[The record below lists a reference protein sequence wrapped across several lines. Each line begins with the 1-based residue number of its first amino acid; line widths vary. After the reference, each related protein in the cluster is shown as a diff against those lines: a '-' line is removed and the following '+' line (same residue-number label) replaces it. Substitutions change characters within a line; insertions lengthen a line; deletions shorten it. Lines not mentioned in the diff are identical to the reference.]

1 MVHEKEPVL
10 PLGNFLFPRIFQTF
24 RIAIRPSNLAIAFAA
39 LTILCVTGRIMDLSR
54 TVVVD
59 PGFAGAVPRDMRR
72 PGTATTVTP
81 GTAPE
86 IRQPRGITELDLY
99 LLPDATLTKNFI
111 ESRKGFFESQETART
126 GVFTTLW
133 RFGDREF
140 HNALYAI
147 LSWNVPGLVR
157 SVTNGAKALLWAFRW
172 HTLYSMVFF
181 AVAFVALSLAG
192 VAICRSAALQF
203 ARAEKPRLTQ
213 VVRFG
218 RRRLLSLLGAE
229 LAPAAL
235 IAAFGLPTILLG
247 LVGNI
252 PFAGPLLTGLFLPLS
267 LLVACAVAI
276 VLVGMIGGA
285 GLMAPAIAYE
295 DSDGFDAVVRSFL
308 IFSEPWRMG
317 FYTIAAALYGAICY
331 VFVRLFGF
339 LLLWTTYRF
348 LEIGFLKQNA
358 NLHAIWPEPTFAS
371 FLGPGAAL
379 PDAWYLSLAAL
390 LIRLWVLV
398 IVGVTASFVISFYFS
413 ANTIIYA
420 LLRQRADGIAL
431 EDISTSPE
439 EAAVE
444 PLLSEAGPEAA
455 ASVPTTPMN
464 GGSEQELRRRPVSG
478 DPPPT
483 SG

>member
-1 MVHEKEPVL
+1 MVHEKEPIL
-10 PLGNFLFPRIFQTF
+10 PLGNFLFPRIFQAF
-24 RIAIRPSNLAIAFAA
+24 HIAIRPSNLGIAFAA
-39 LTILCVTGRIMDLSR
+39 LTILCLTGRIMDLSR

-59 PGFAGAVPRDMRR
+59 PGFAGAASRDTVR
-72 PGTATTVTP
+72 PGTATTATP
-81 GTAPE
+81 GTSPE
-86 IRQPRGITELDLY
+86 IRPPRGVTELDLY

-111 ESRKGFFESQETART
+111 ESRKGFIESKDAART

-140 HNALYAI
+140 HNALYAL

-172 HTLYSMVFF
+172 HTLYSIVFF
-181 AVAFVALSLAG
+181 TIAFVVLSLAG
-192 VAICRSAALQF
+192 LAICRSAALQF

-213 VVRFG
+213 TVRFG

-247 LVGNI
+247 LLGNV
-252 PFAGPLLTGLFLPLS
+252 PMAGPVLTGLFLPLS

-276 VLVGMIGGA
+276 VLIGMIGGA
-285 GLMAPAIAYE
+285 SLMPPAIAYE
-295 DSDGFDAVVRSFL
+295 DADGFDAVVRSFL

-317 FYTIAAALYGAICY
+317 FYTIAAALYGAVCY
-331 VFVRLFGF
+331 LFVRLFSF

-358 NLHAIWPEPTFAS
+358 SLHAIWPEPTFAS

-379 PDAWYLSLAAL
+379 PDAWYLWLAAL

-398 IVGVTASFVISFYFS
+398 VIGITASFVLSFYFS
-413 ANTIIYA
+413 ASTIIYA
-420 LLRQRADGIAL
+420 LLRQRADGIAW
-431 EDISTSPE
+431 EEISTSSD
-439 EAAVE
+439 EAVIE
-444 PLLSEAGPEAA
+444 PSSSETESGAA
-455 ASVPTTPMN
+455 APAPTTAMN
-464 GGSEQELRRRPVSG
+464 GASEQ
-478 DPPPT
+478 PPEPRT
-483 SG
+483 PC

>member
-10 PLGNFLFPRIFQTF
+10 PLGNFLFPRIFQAF
-24 RIAIRPSNLAIAFAA
+24 HIAVRPTNLVIAWAA
-39 LTILCVTGRIMDLSR
+39 LTILCLTGRIMDFSR
-54 TVVVD
+54 TVVAD
-59 PGFAGAVPRDMRR
+59 PGFVTAAPHDTLR
-72 PGTATTVTP
+72 PGTATTATS
-81 GTAPE
+81 GTSPE
-86 IRQPRGITELDLY
+86 IRRTRGVTELDLY

-111 ESRKGFFESQETART
+111 ESRKGFTEAKEAART

-133 RFGDREF
+133 RFGDKEF

-157 SVTNGAKALLWAFRW
+157 SVTNGAKAVLWAFRW
-172 HTLYSMVFF
+172 HTLYSIVFF
-181 AVAFVALSLAG
+181 AVAFVVLSLAG

-213 VVRFG
+213 AVRFG

-229 LAPAAL
+229 IAPAAL

-247 LVGNI
+247 LLGNV
-252 PFAGPLLTGLFLPLS
+252 PVAGPVLTGLFLPLS

-276 VLVGMIGGA
+276 VLIGMIGGA
-285 GLMAPAIAYE
+285 SLMPPAIAYE

-331 VFVRLFGF
+331 VFVRLFSF

-348 LEIGFLKQNA
+348 LEIGFVRQNA
-358 NLHAIWPEPTFAS
+358 NLHAVWPEPTFAS
-371 FLGPGAAL
+371 FLGPGAAT
-379 PDAWYLSLAAL
+379 PDTWYLWLAAL

-398 IVGVTASFVISFYFS
+398 LIGVTASFVVSFYFS
-413 ANTIIYA
+413 ASTIIYA

-431 EDISTSPE
+431 EEIATGLD

-444 PLLSEAGPEAA
+444 LSLSETGSEAA
-455 ASVPTTPMN
+455 APAPTAMN
-464 GGSEQELRRRPVSG
+464 GGSEQEAGPPTAVG
-478 DPPPT
+478 DPPQT
-483 SG
+483 SE

>member
-10 PLGNFLFPRIFQTF
+10 PLGNFLFPRIFRAF
-24 RIAIRPSNLAIAFAA
+24 HIAIRPSNLALAFAA
-39 LTILCVTGRIMDLSR
+39 LTILCLTGRIMDLSR
-54 TVVVD
+54 TVVAD
-59 PGFAGAVPRDMRR
+59 PGFAGTAQRDPLR
-72 PGTATTVTP
+72 PGAASALTP
-81 GTAPE
+81 GTSPE
-86 IRQPRGITELDLY
+86 IRKARGVTELDLY
-99 LLPDATLTKNFI
+99 LLPDTTLTRNFI
-111 ESRKGFFESQETART
+111 ESRKGFIESKEAART

-133 RFGDREF
+133 RFGEEEF
-140 HNALYAI
+140 HNALYAL
-147 LSWNVPGLVR
+147 LSWNVPGIVR
-157 SVTNGAKALLWAFRW
+157 SVTNGAKAVLWAFRW

-181 AVAFVALSLAG
+181 AVAFVVLSLAG

-213 VVRFG
+213 AVRFG

-229 LAPAAL
+229 IAPAVL

-247 LVGNI
+247 LLGNVPI
-252 PFAGPLLTGLFLPLS
+252 AGPVLTGLFLPLS

-276 VLVGMIGGA
+276 VLIGMIGGA
-285 GLMAPAIAYE
+285 SLMPPAIAYE

-317 FYTIAAALYGAICY
+317 FYTIAAALYGAVCY

-371 FLGPGAAL
+371 FLGPGAAM
-379 PDAWYLSLAAL
+379 PDVWYLWLAAL

-398 IVGVTASFVISFYFS
+398 IIGVTASFVLSFYFS
-413 ANTIIYA
+413 ASTIIYA

-431 EDISTSPE
+431 EEVATGPD

-444 PLLSEAGPEAA
+444 LSLSETGSEAA
-455 ASVPTTPMN
+455 APAPTTAMN
-464 GGSEQELRRRPVSG
+464 GGSEQEPGPHTAVG
-478 DPPPT
+478 EPPQT